1 MVESMHDRDVAWRWT
16 SLSLP
21 IVAIRSLPELIQN
34 SGAPSWANKPCLDP
48 ISWIAMGGA
57 WISQVADWQNS
68 SVIEINKRRA
78 HVPLKSYTSPSQPL
92 QHYASIS
99 ATPASPRVLV
109 LNGEHWRFK
118 LFDRPEDVP
127 QAFHDPQH
135 PDQDWAQVRPAAGQ
149 RGTTLRGCSRPAGGG
164 ARLIVPTP
172 AAACPC
178 R

>member
-1 MVESMHDRDVAWRWT
+1 
-16 SLSLP
+16 
-21 IVAIRSLPELIQN
+21 
-34 SGAPSWANKPCLDP
+34 
-48 ISWIAMGGA
+48 MGGA

-135 PDQDWAQVRPAAGQ
+135 PDQDWAQVRPAAGRSAAPPCAGAADQ
-149 RGTTLRGCSRPAGGG
+149 LVAAPVSSYPPPPPPAPAGDCADQLGVPGVRAPPVHQLCIPLPGGASLCAGRQPDRMLPPALRPADD
-164 ARLIVPTP
+164 A
-172 AAACPC
+172 
-178 R
+178 